1 MIYFATLLYLAIL
14 LLFPSPAA
22 SAHLATPVACAPLRA
37 RADSTQSSIPALVV
51 VPPVSSATIPADVAP
66 PATSQEPSLSSA
78 KRSRHRRNCAVDLR
92 VCSPP
97 TSPEPVIRDLLTM
110 SFDNTRTMTPLT
122 PAVYLSKAAAPMI
135 GNNRAP
141 SLCRLAAVNRQRQ
154 RIFSPPTLAVA
165 QA

>member
-1 MIYFATLLYLAIL
+1 MIYFATVLYLAIL

-37 RADSTQSSIPALVV
+37 RADSTQSSVPALVV
-51 VPPVSSATIPADVAP
+51 VPPASSTTIPVDVAP
-66 PATSQEPSLSSA
+66 VTPQEPSLLSD

-110 SFDNTRTMTPLT
+110 SFDNTTPMTPLT

-154 RIFSPPTLAVA
+154 RIFSPTTLAVA

>member
-1 MIYFATLLYLAIL
+1 MIYFATVLYLAIL
-14 LLFPSPAA
+14 LLFPSPAV

-51 VPPVSSATIPADVAP
+51 IPPASSTTVPVDVT

-78 KRSRHRRNCAVDLR
+78 KRSRHRRHCAVDLR

-110 SFDNTRTMTPLT
+110 SFDNARPMTPIT
-122 PAVYLSKAAAPMI
+122 PAMYLSKAVAPMI

-141 SLCRLAAVNRQRQ
+141 NLCRLAAVNRQRQ
-154 RIFSPPTLAVA
+154 RIFSPATLAVA